1 MRLNVTLFGS
11 ILMAWSGLASALS
24 LTEALE
30 RASQHDPAVGESRSR
45 FAAESEESQQEYSE
59 LRPHVSINSQANYS
73 YSDSQFAF
81 GSAQDHYPSWSA
93 YLEVRQA
100 LLRLDWSARKDRAK
114 VYDSLATRH
123 AKDSERDFVV
133 RVASR
138 YLNTLLAREAVEES
152 RSEVKSVQESL
163 KATRQRFD
171 VGLVPGTDLK
181 EAMAR
186 ADLAKARLVSAQAE
200 LEDQQDALDEVT
212 GTPGD
217 APNLMRDDAVL
228 PATQPLDVE
237 SWARL
242 ARENGTAT
250 QSALLDL
257 ELARTELESRR
268 AEVLPEI
275 DLVAQAGRNESTE
288 YILGQ
293 RQDDAQISLQLS
305 IPIYAGGLGQSRI
318 RQAQAKVDEA
328 EFRLLQVERAA
339 ERDVRKLHR
348 SVNTARA
355 EAQAYS
361 RALESAIAAQKATQ
375 AGYDAGSRTI
385 TDVLDAA
392 RRVVQARRNRNASR
406 YSTLINLL
414 TLHAEA
420 GLLTAQVVSDL
431 DYLFETP

>member
-1 MRLNVTLFGS
+1 
-11 ILMAWSGLASALS
+11 
-24 LTEALE
+24 
-30 RASQHDPAVGESRSR
+30 
-45 FAAESEESQQEYSE
+45 
-59 LRPHVSINSQANYS
+59 
-73 YSDSQFAF
+73 
-81 GSAQDHYPSWSA
+81 
-93 YLEVRQA
+93 
-100 LLRLDWSARKDRAK
+100 
-114 VYDSLATRH
+114 
-123 AKDSERDFVV
+123 
-133 RVASR
+133 
-138 YLNTLLAREAVEES
+138 
-152 RSEVKSVQESL
+152 
-163 KATRQRFD
+163 
-171 VGLVPGTDLK
+171 
-181 EAMAR
+181 
-186 ADLAKARLVSAQAE
+186 
-200 LEDQQDALDEVT
+200 
-212 GTPGD
+212 
-217 APNLMRDDAVL
+217 MRDDAVL

-237 SWARL
+237 SWAKL